1 MRTWRLWHVCQGCL
15 KNLPSEKSGVAQ
27 MSMSVGLPHPRLK
40 KQDVSSLPRLVFPG
54 KTFIINSACEEQSFA
69 NVISKLVRSKV
80 LGFDTETK
88 PNFVASTKVP
98 RPPAL
103 VQLACNDLCIIW
115 RLQRCGSS
123 RSETI
128 PPLLADILTSSDI
141 LKVGHAATND
151 AIDLLKH
158 YSVNTRNVLDTYHFA
173 TKLQLSVFSLQGLVA
188 VLMGRRLCKSQKT
201 SNWEKW
207 VLTDSQ
213 VKYASADAWASL
225 KIYQAMTCLAAS
237 KGCNPPLPMDSAMDL
252 LKPKEKRSL

>member
-1 MRTWRLWHVCQGCL
+1 M
-15 KNLPSEKSGVAQ
+15 AQ

-141 LKVGHAATND
+141 LKV
-151 AIDLLKH
+151 
-158 YSVNTRNVLDTYHFA
+158 
-173 TKLQLSVFSLQGLVA
+173 
-188 VLMGRRLCKSQKT
+188 
-201 SNWEKW
+201 
-207 VLTDSQ
+207 
-213 VKYASADAWASL
+213 
-225 KIYQAMTCLAAS
+225 
-237 KGCNPPLPMDSAMDL
+237 
-252 LKPKEKRSL
+252 